1 MGKIRRRRSLIKEQA
16 QKFFEACETGNGW
29 EGCKDYC
36 QPQATFSAEADA
48 LGGVDTLEGYTD
60 WMKGLLGFF
69 FLECLGL
76 LAPMERLMPGCF
88 SHLGLNAESSGCT
101 YGCFG
106 LTLGRCTHLENS
118 TGLVGGVGPLMSR
131 SSGNLFVLS
140 FGI

>member
-60 WMKGLLGFF
+60 WM
-69 FLECLGL
+69 
-76 LAPMERLMPGCF
+76 
-88 SHLGLNAESSGCT
+88 NSS
-101 YGCFG
+101 
-106 LTLGRCTHLENS
+106 
-118 TGLVGGVGPLMSR
+118 
-131 SSGNLFVLS
+131 
-140 FGI
+140 

>member
-1 MGKIRRRRSLIKEQA
+1 MGKIRRRRNLIKEQA
-16 QKFFEACETGNGW
+16 QKFFETCETGNGW

-36 QPQATFSAEADA
+36 QPQATFSAQADA

-88 SHLGLNAESSGCT
+88 
-101 YGCFG
+101 G
-106 LTLGRCTHLENS
+106 LTLGRCTRLENS
-118 TGLVGGVGPLMSR
+118 SGLVGGVGPLMSR